1 MNELSKELAKIQQAY
16 DGVLLEDAKHQ
27 TKLLLKFL
35 KENKS
40 KVRLFENTTKVLA
53 RPVKAGEQIKVDS
66 KEGQQFVQAK
76 DFQWL
81 VQENGKQTLLEGAQ
95 FEFIY
100 DFENPL
106 KGSGVIKLFQP
117 RKRNFFGTVYEG
129 KATFFNPPQSKGAI
143 VEISEGFVIGG
154 PNPEQF
160 EKYLIAID
168 PKTFE
173 KNYSLKQ
180 TSKS

>member
-1 MNELSKELAKIQQAY
+1 MQQAY
-16 DGVLLEDAKHQ
+16 EGVLLEDAKHQ
-27 TKLLLKFL
+27 TRLLLKFL
-35 KENKS
+35 QENKS
-40 KVRLFENTTKVLA
+40 KIRLFENTTKVLA
-53 RPVKAGEQIKVDS
+53 RPVKAGERIKVDT
-66 KEGQQFVQAK
+66 KEGVQIVEAK

-81 VQENGKQTLLEGAQ
+81 VQEHQKQALLEGAQ

-106 KGSGVIKLFQP
+106 KGSGVVKLFQP

-129 KATFFNPPQSKGAI
+129 KATFFAPPQSKGAI

-160 EKYLIAID
+160 EKYLSAID
-168 PKTFE
+168 SETFE
-173 KNYSLKQ
+173 KNY
-180 TSKS
+180 TIKS

>member
-1 MNELSKELAKIQQAY
+1 MSKELLKIQQCY

-35 KENKS
+35 RENGS
-40 KVRLFENTTKVLA
+40 KIRLFENTTKVLA
-53 RPVKAGEQIKVDS
+53 RPVKAGEQIKIDTKDGVQIVEA
-66 KEGQQFVQAK
+66 KE
-76 DFQWL
+76 FQWL
-81 VQENGKQTLLEGAQ
+81 VQENQKQALLEGAQ

-117 RKRNFFGTVYEG
+117 RKRNFFGAVYEG
-129 KATFFNPPQSKGAI
+129 KATFFAPPQSKGAI

-160 EKYLIAID
+160 EKYLLAID

-173 KNYSLKQ
+173 KNYALK
-180 TSKS
+180 S

>member
-1 MNELSKELAKIQQAY
+1 MSSLSEELTKIQQAY

-27 TKLLLKFL
+27 TKLLLRFL
-35 KENKS
+35 QENKS

-53 RPVKAGEQIKVDS
+53 RPVKAGEQIKVDL
-66 KEGQQFVQAK
+66 KKGRQIVRAK

-117 RKRNFFGTVYEG
+117 RKRNFFGTVHEG
-129 KATFFNPPQSKGAI
+129 KSTFFAPPQSKGAI
-143 VEISEGFVIGG
+143 VEIFEGFVIGG

-168 PKTFE
+168 PETFE
-173 KNYSLKQ
+173 KNYALKR
-180 TSKS
+180 

>member
-1 MNELSKELAKIQQAY
+1 MNELSKELAKIQQCY

-35 KENKS
+35 QENKS
-40 KVRLFENTTKVLA
+40 KIRLFENTTKVLA
-53 RPVKAGEQIKVDS
+53 RPVKAGERIKVNT
-66 KEGQQFVQAK
+66 KEGVQIVEAK
-76 DFQWL
+76 EVQWL
-81 VQENGKQTLLEGAQ
+81 VQENQKQALLEGAQ

-106 KGSGVIKLFQP
+106 KGSGVVKLFQP

-129 KATFFNPPQSKGAI
+129 KATFFAPPQSKGAI

-160 EKYLIAID
+160 EKYLLAID
-168 PKTFE
+168 SKTFE
-173 KNYSLKQ
+173 KNYALK
-180 TSKS
+180 TS

>member
-1 MNELSKELAKIQQAY
+1 MSELSKELAEIQQAY

-35 KENKS
+35 RENGS
-40 KVRLFENTTKVLA
+40 KIRLFENTTKVLA
-53 RPVKAGEQIKVDS
+53 RPVKAGERIKVDT
-66 KEGQQFVQAK
+66 KEGVQIVETRE
-76 DFQWL
+76 FQWL
-81 VQENGKQTLLEGAQ
+81 VQENQKQTLLEGAQ

-117 RKRNFFGTVYEG
+117 RKRNFFGAVYEG
-129 KATFFNPPQSKGAI
+129 KATFFAPPQCKGAI

-168 PKTFE
+168 SQTFE
-173 KNYSLKQ
+173 KNYALKR
-180 TSKS
+180 

>member
-1 MNELSKELAKIQQAY
+1 MSSISEELTKIQQAY
-16 DGVLLEDAKHQ
+16 NGVLLEDAKHQ

-35 KENKS
+35 QENKS
-40 KVRLFENTTKVLA
+40 KICLFENTTKVLA
-53 RPVKAGEQIKVDS
+53 RPVKAGERIKIDT
-66 KEGQQFVQAK
+66 KEGVQIVEAK
-76 DFQWL
+76 EFQWL
-81 VQENGKQTLLEGAQ
+81 VQENQKQALLEGAQ

-129 KATFFNPPQSKGAI
+129 KATFFAPPQSKGAI

-160 EKYLIAID
+160 EKYLLAID
-168 PKTFE
+168 SKTFE
-173 KNYSLKQ
+173 KNYALK
-180 TSKS
+180 K

>member
-1 MNELSKELAKIQQAY
+1 MESLSKELTKMQQAY

-35 KENKS
+35 QENKS
-40 KVRLFENTTKVLA
+40 KIRLFENTTKVLA
-53 RPVKAGEQIKVDS
+53 RPVKAGERIKIDT
-66 KEGQQFVQAK
+66 KEGVQIVEAK

-81 VQENGKQTLLEGAQ
+81 VQENQKQSLLEGAQ

-129 KATFFNPPQSKGAI
+129 KSTFFAPPQSKGAI
-143 VEISEGFVIGG
+143 VEVSEGFVIGG

-160 EKYLIAID
+160 EKYLLAID
-168 PKTFE
+168 SKTFE
-173 KNYSLKQ
+173 KNYALK
-180 TSKS
+180 K